1 MEQLPY
7 EKKDIEAYIAL
18 MRKLPTVS
26 EEISLEDEQTFEDA
40 AYLQELL
47 NN

>member
-26 EEISLEDEQTFEDA
+26 EEMSLEDEQMFDDA
-40 AYLQELL
+40 ASFQELL